1 MRNQIFTAVLV
12 ALTFAG
18 TANAETADA
27 TVRYSKAFTTCMDGS
42 GGVTFDMVECMNAEL
57 TRQDAKLNAEYKVLM
72 KSLST
77 ERKTQL
83 RNAQRA
89 WITYRDENC
98 AFYYDPDGGT
108 MARLEANMCMLRMTA
123 ERANELEVFN
133 QHS

>member
-1 MRNQIFTAVLV
+1 MRNQIVTVALI
-12 ALTFAG
+12 ALTFTG
-18 TANAETADA
+18 TANAETADGSA
-27 TVRYSKAFTTCMDGS
+27 RYSKAFTICMDGS
-42 GGVTFDMVECMNAEL
+42 GGVTVDMVECMGAEL

-72 KSLST
+72 KGLST

-108 MARLEANMCMLRMTA
+108 MARLDANMCMLRMTA
-123 ERANELEVFN
+123 ERASELALFNERI
-133 QHS
+133 